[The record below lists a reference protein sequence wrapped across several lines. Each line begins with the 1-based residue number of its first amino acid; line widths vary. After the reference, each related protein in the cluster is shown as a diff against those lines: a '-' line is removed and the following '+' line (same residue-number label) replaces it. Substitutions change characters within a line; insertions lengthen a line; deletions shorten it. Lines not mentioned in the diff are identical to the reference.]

1 MTAKKHKTI
10 PIFVPHLGCPHDC
23 IFCNQRS
30 ITGVESFDISRV
42 RQSIDDALS
51 TIDPACKPEIAFFGG
66 SFTGIDQTLM
76 IGLLEIANDYID
88 KGLISSIR
96 CSTRPDYIDD
106 EKLDILKKYNL
117 KTIEL
122 GVQSMSDGVLIASN
136 RGHTADQTRSAVK
149 KIIAAGFD
157 FVGQM
162 MIGLPASESADE
174 LECARFIAS
183 SGAVGARIY
192 PTVVFAKTG
201 LEALMRAG
209 KYPPLTVED
218 AARRSA
224 DVAEILI
231 DANIKLLRIGLCES
245 DGLHATDGAVGGAI
259 HPALGE
265 LCATEIYRRKIC
277 LAIERANICE
287 GSNIEIKVP
296 RGALSKAIGQK
307 KSNKNY
313 LLNKYKFS
321 KIRFTEF
328 DADEFTVSVDCRDD

>member
-1 MTAKKHKTI
+1 MTVKKHKTI

-23 IFCNQRS
+23 IFCNQRT
-30 ITGVESFDISRV
+30 ITGVDSFDISSV
-42 RQSIDDALS
+42 RQNIDDALS
-51 TIDPACKPEIAFFGG
+51 TIDPACRPEIAFFGG

-76 IGLLEIANDYID
+76 ISLLEIANDYIYN
-88 KGLISSIR
+88 GLVSSIR

-106 EKLDILKKYNL
+106 DKLDILKKYNL

-122 GVQSMSDGVLIASN
+122 GVQSMSDEVLIASS
-136 RGHTADQTRSAVK
+136 RGHTADQTKCAVK

-162 MIGLPASESADE
+162 MIGLPKSEHEDE

-192 PTVVFAKTG
+192 PTVVFAQTG
-201 LEALMRAG
+201 LEVLMHTG
-209 KYPPLTVED
+209 KYRPLTVGD
-218 AARRSA
+218 AAVRSA
-224 DVAEILI
+224 DAAEILI
-231 DANIKLLRIGLCES
+231 NANVKLLRIGLCES
-245 DGLHATDGAVGGAI
+245 DGLHTTEGAVGGVI

-265 LCATEIYRRKIC
+265 LCISEIYRRRI
-277 LAIERANICE
+277 LSAIERANLCE
-287 GSNIEIKVP
+287 GANIEIKVP

-313 LLNKYKFS
+313 LLNKYNFNKVN
-321 KIRFTEF
+321 FTEGDMDDF
-328 DADEFTVSVDCRDD
+328 SVDVVCRD

>member
-23 IFCNQRS
+23 IFCNQRT

-106 EKLDILKKYNL
+106 EKLDILRKYNL

-277 LAIERANICE
+277 LAIEHANICE